1 MARRADRYSLYQKSV
16 QSPEHEVVFFRRV
29 FKSTYG
35 RLPKL
40 LREDF
45 CGAGAVSCEWARSHR
60 DRHAIGVDIDPV
72 PLAWGREHNWSKL
85 SPAVRSRVDLR
96 CGDARRVTGPKAD
109 LVAAQNFS
117 FQCFKTRPELKR
129 YFKAAYGNLAR
140 QGLLFL
146 DLMGGA
152 ELLEDDRPD
161 EVKSF
166 RGYKYVWEQKRFDP
180 ITHDCEFFIHFRF
193 PDGSALEKAF
203 HYQWRLWTIP
213 EIRELLLEAGFR
225 RADVYWEDTDR
236 RTGKGNDTY
245 RRRERAESDA
255 AWICYIVAVK

>member
-1 MARRADRYSLYQKSV
+1 MASRADRYDLYQRSV
-16 QSPEHEVVFFRRV
+16 QSPEHEVAFFRRV
-29 FKSTYG
+29 FATTYG
-35 RLPKL
+35 RRARL

-45 CGAGAVSCEWARSHR
+45 CGAGVVSCEWVRSHR
-60 DRHAIGVDIDPV
+60 ERRAIGIDIDPV
-72 PLAWGREHNWSKL
+72 PLAWGREHNVARL
-85 SPAVRSRVDLR
+85 PASARQRVALER
-96 CGDARRVTGPKAD
+96 GDARRIVGPKAD

-117 FQCFKTRPELKR
+117 FQCFKTRPDLKR
-129 YFKAAYGNLAR
+129 YFKAAHGNLAR
-140 QGLLFL
+140 QGLLCL

-152 ELLEDDRPD
+152 ELLADDRPE

-166 RGYKYVWEQKRFDP
+166 RRFKYVWEQKRFDP

-193 PDGSALEKAF
+193 PDGSALERAF
-203 HYQWRLWTIP
+203 HYRWRLWTIP
-213 EIRELLLEAGFR
+213 EIRELLVEAGFR